1 MNLKLVTAVAAVAVL
16 GLAGCS
22 SDDDGDDAASATPS
36 AEASEEATEDGDSIA
51 DIASG
56 NPDFSTLV
64 AAADA
69 AGLVETLDTGG
80 PFTVFAP
87 PNEAFDALPEG
98 TVDQLLLPANQAQLT
113 SILTYHVVAGE
124 VTSDEIT
131 AGDVPTVEGQSVTI
145 TTDDGAVMV
154 NEATVT
160 TPDIEASNGVIHV
173 IDQVLLPPGFDL
185 TTLATE

>member
-36 AEASEEATEDGDSIA
+36 AEATEEAAEDGDSIA
-51 DIASG
+51 DIASS

-87 PNEAFDALPEG
+87 PNAAFDELPEG
-98 TVDQLLLPANQAQLT
+98 IVDQLLLPANQAALT
-113 SILTYHVVAGE
+113 SILTYHVLAGE
-124 VTSDEIT
+124 VTSDQIT
-131 AGDVPTVEGQSVTI
+131 AGDVPTLESQNVTI
-145 TTDDGAVMV
+145 TTDDGGVQV

-160 TPDIEASNGVIHV
+160 TADVEASNGVIHI
-173 IDQVLLPPGFDL
+173 IDQVLLPPDFDPA
-185 TTLATE
+185 TLATE